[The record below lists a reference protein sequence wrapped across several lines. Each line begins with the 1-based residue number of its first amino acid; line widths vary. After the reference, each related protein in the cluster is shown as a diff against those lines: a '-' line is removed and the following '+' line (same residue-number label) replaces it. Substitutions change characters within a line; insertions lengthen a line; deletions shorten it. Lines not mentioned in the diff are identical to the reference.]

1 MAPAIRVRVILLILL
16 MTCIGGALLLEQR
29 RDRHAPRADLTLIPL
44 TVAGVAG
51 MENEL
56 DDGIQD
62 ILKATQTLNRRY
74 EEGDDVYWLFVG
86 YFARQ
91 RFGSQIHS
99 PRHCY
104 PGSGWNV
111 LSTGKVD
118 LVDNTPS
125 RKLVI
130 QKNKERRVVLYH
142 YQTRGGA
149 TTSELRLK
157 TELALSSLL
166 GRPLDAAFVR
176 FSTRVLE
183 SESDDEAIARL
194 AEFTRQ
200 LGPGIDRGLP
210 F

>member
-1 MAPAIRVRVILLILL
+1 MASAIRVRIVLLILL
-16 MTCIGGALLLEQR
+16 VLCIGGGLLMDQR
-29 RDRHAPRADLTLIPL
+29 RERHAPRADLTLIPL

-51 MENEL
+51 LENEL
-56 DDGIQD
+56 DDGIQG

-74 EEGDDVYWLFVG
+74 EDGEDVYWLFVG
-86 YFARQ
+86 YFAQQ

-111 LSTGKVD
+111 LITGKMDQVGD
-118 LVDNTPS
+118 TPS

-142 YQTRGGA
+142 YQTRGGL

-183 SESDDEAIARL
+183 AESDDEALTRL
-194 AEFTRQ
+194 ADFTRQ